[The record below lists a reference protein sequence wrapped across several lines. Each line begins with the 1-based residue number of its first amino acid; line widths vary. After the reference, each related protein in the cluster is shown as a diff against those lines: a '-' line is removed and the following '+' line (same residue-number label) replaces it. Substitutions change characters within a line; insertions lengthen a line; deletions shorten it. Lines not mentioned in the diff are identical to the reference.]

1 MKYSN
6 IISDMVWSYS
16 RITAFESCPYKF
28 FLSYIKHMDKKRM
41 FFSDYGTL
49 MHKIIEMHL
58 NGELSKQQVVPYY
71 LSHFREDIKGFAPTK
86 AIFKTYFEQGLQYLN
101 HMDFPYPVPI
111 GVEKRV
117 DFFIGDKP
125 FTGIIDCIAKQAG
138 SLVILDN
145 KSRDLKP
152 RSLRKKPTKSD
163 AELDSYLRQLYLY
176 SVPIKDLFDTYP
188 DRLEFNCFRTGQLIS
203 EPFQE
208 EALGTTKE
216 WALQTIEKITENDDW
231 SPQMDYWKCRYLCD
245 LNQHCEYYQMNR
257 R

>member
-1 MKYSN
+1 
-6 IISDMVWSYS
+6 
-16 RITAFESCPYKF
+16 
-28 FLSYIKHMDKKRM
+28 M

-58 NGELSKQQVVPYY
+58 NGGLSKQQVVPYY

-101 HMDFPYPVPI
+101 HMDFPYPTPI

-163 AELDSYLRQLYLY
+163 GELDSYLRQLYLY

-203 EPFQE
+203 EPFRQE
-208 EALGTTKE
+208 EFEKTKE
-216 WALQTIEKITENDDW
+216 WALKTIDTITENEDW
-231 SPQMDYWKCRYLCD
+231 SPKIEYWKCRYICD
-245 LNQHCEYYQMNR
+245 KSGDCCFFQTNGR
-257 R
+257 

>member
-1 MKYSN
+1 
-6 IISDMVWSYS
+6 MVWSYS

-28 FLSYIKHMDKKRM
+28 FLSYIKHMEKKRM

-58 NGELSKQQVVPYY
+58 NGGLSKQQVVPYY

-101 HMDFPYPVPI
+101 HMDFPYPTPI

-163 AELDSYLRQLYLY
+163 GELDSYLRQLYLY

-203 EPFQE
+203 EPFRQE
-208 EALGTTKE
+208 EFEKTKE
-216 WALQTIEKITENDDW
+216 WALKTIDTITENEDW
-231 SPQMDYWKCRYLCD
+231 SPKIEYWKCRYICD
-245 LNQHCEYYQMNR
+245 KSGDCCFFQTNGR
-257 R
+257 

>member
-1 MKYSN
+1 M
-6 IISDMVWSYS
+6 
-16 RITAFESCPYKF
+16 
-28 FLSYIKHMDKKRM
+28 
-41 FFSDYGTL
+41 
-49 MHKIIEMHL
+49 
-58 NGELSKQQVVPYY
+58 
-71 LSHFREDIKGFAPTK
+71 
-86 AIFKTYFEQGLQYLN
+86 
-101 HMDFPYPVPI
+101 
-111 GVEKRV
+111 
-117 DFFIGDKP
+117 
-125 FTGIIDCIAKQAG
+125 
-138 SLVILDN
+138 ILDN

-163 AELDSYLRQLYLY
+163 GELDSYLRQLYLY

-208 EALGTTKE
+208 KALGTTKE